1 MNIPTQ
7 QGSHS
12 YLMEKSKALQTSKA
26 KKIRQHPTSST
37 RNPKGTSLGG
47 KEKATTRNRKI
58 KSDKGNRK

>member
-1 MNIPTQ
+1 MNTPTQ

-37 RNPKGTSLGG
+37 RNPKGTSLDG
-47 KEKATTRNRKI
+47 KEKAPGRNKNI
-58 KSDKGNRK
+58 MSGKTHQ